1 MKASEVKNILHVT
14 QKTINSYV
22 KTGKLHPVIINSRH
36 YEYDEDEVYN
46 LIGKG
51 KTERLTV
58 IYSRVSL
65 RKQKNDLQTQEERI
79 YNWAINNGYKVDM
92 KLQDIKSGMCFT
104 ERKDFQKLIS
114 LATPGQLGTLI
125 VENRDRLCRFG
136 FEMIEE
142 MFRKLGAKI
151 IVISNVEDKSYEKEL
166 TDDLISII
174 HYYSMKSYSMRRRL
188 HKAELVLSSD
198 SEDVP
203 NGK

>member
-58 IYSRVSL
+58 IYSRVSS

-104 ERKDFQKLIS
+104 ERKDFQKLMS
-114 LATPGQLGTLI
+114 LASTGQLGTLI

-174 HYYSMKSYSMRRRL
+174 HYYSMKSYSIRKRL

-198 SEDVP
+198 SEDVL

>member
-58 IYSRVSL
+58 IYSRVSS

-104 ERKDFQKLIS
+104 ERKDFQKLMS
-114 LATPGQLGTLI
+114 LAATGQLGTLI
-125 VENRDRLCRFG
+125 VENRDRLGRFG

-174 HYYSMKSYSMRRRL
+174 HNYSMKLYSIRKRL

-198 SEDVP
+198 SEDVL

>member
-58 IYSRVSL
+58 IYSRVSS

-104 ERKDFQKLIS
+104 ERKDFQKLMS
-114 LATPGQLGTLI
+114 LAATGQLGTLI

-198 SEDVP
+198 SEDVL

>member
-58 IYSRVSL
+58 IYSRVSS

-104 ERKDFQKLIS
+104 ERKDFQKLMS
-114 LATPGQLGTLI
+114 LAATGQLGTLI

-198 SEDVP
+198 SEDAM

>member
-58 IYSRVSL
+58 IYSRVPL

-104 ERKDFQKLIS
+104 ERKDFQKLMS
-114 LATPGQLGTLI
+114 LAATGQLGTLI

-188 HKAELVLSSD
+188 YKAELVLSSD
-198 SEDVP
+198 SEDVL

>member
-104 ERKDFQKLIS
+104 ERKDFQKLMS
-114 LATPGQLGTLI
+114 LAATGQLGTLI

-188 HKAELVLSSD
+188 YKAELVLSSD
-198 SEDVP
+198 SEDVL

>member
-58 IYSRVSL
+58 IYSRVSS
-65 RKQKNDLQTQEERI
+65 RKQKIDLQTQEERI

-104 ERKDFQKLIS
+104 ERKDFQKLMS
-114 LATPGQLGTLI
+114 LAATGQLGTLI

-174 HYYSMKSYSMRRRL
+174 HYYSMTSYSMRRRL

-198 SEDVP
+198 SEDVL
-203 NGK
+203 NSK

>member
-58 IYSRVSL
+58 IYSRVSS

-104 ERKDFQKLIS
+104 ERKDFQKLMS
-114 LATPGQLGTLI
+114 LAATGQLGTLI

-198 SEDVP
+198 SEEVL

>member
-14 QKTINSYV
+14 QKTIKSYV

-104 ERKDFQKLIS
+104 ERKDFQKLMS
-114 LATPGQLGTLI
+114 LAATGQLGTLI

-198 SEDVP
+198 SEDVL

>member
-58 IYSRVSL
+58 IYSRVSS

-104 ERKDFQKLIS
+104 ERKNFQKLMS
-114 LATPGQLGTLI
+114 LAATGQLGTLI

-198 SEDVP
+198 SEEVL

>member
-58 IYSRVSL
+58 IYSRVSS

-104 ERKDFQKLIS
+104 ERKDFQKLMS
-114 LATPGQLGTLI
+114 LAATGQLGTLI

-188 HKAELVLSSD
+188 YKAELVLSSD
-198 SEDVP
+198 SEDVL

>member
-58 IYSRVSL
+58 IYSRVSS

-92 KLQDIKSGMCFT
+92 KLQDIKSGICFT
-104 ERKDFQKLIS
+104 ERKDFQKLMS
-114 LATPGQLGTLI
+114 LAATGQLGTLI

>member
-58 IYSRVSL
+58 IYSRVSS

-104 ERKDFQKLIS
+104 ERKDFQKLMS
-114 LATPGQLGTLI
+114 LATTGQLGTLI

-198 SEDVP
+198 SEEVL

>member
-58 IYSRVSL
+58 IYSRVSS
-65 RKQKNDLQTQEERI
+65 RKQKNNLQTQEERI
-79 YNWAINNGYKVDM
+79 YNWAVNNGYKVDM

-104 ERKDFQKLIS
+104 ERKDFQKLMS
-114 LATPGQLGTLI
+114 LAATGQLGTLI

-198 SEDVP
+198 SEDVL

>member
-58 IYSRVSL
+58 IYSRVSS

-92 KLQDIKSGMCFT
+92 KLQGIKSGMCFT
-104 ERKDFQKLIS
+104 ERKDFQKLMS
-114 LATPGQLGTLI
+114 LAATGQLGTLI

-198 SEDVP
+198 SEEVL

>member
-58 IYSRVSL
+58 IYSRVSS
-65 RKQKNDLQTQEERI
+65 RKQKNDLQTQEDRI

-104 ERKDFQKLIS
+104 ERKDFQKLMS
-114 LATPGQLGTLI
+114 LAATGQLGTLI

-174 HYYSMKSYSMRRRL
+174 HDYSMKSYSIRKRL

-203 NGK
+203 NSK

>member
-58 IYSRVSL
+58 IYSRVSS

-104 ERKDFQKLIS
+104 ERKDFQKLMS
-114 LATPGQLGTLI
+114 LAATGQLGTLI

-174 HYYSMKSYSMRRRL
+174 HDYSMKSYSIRKRL

-198 SEDVP
+198 SEDVM

>member
-51 KTERLTV
+51 KTERVTV
-58 IYSRVSL
+58 IYSRVSS

-79 YNWAINNGYKVDM
+79 YNWAVNNGYKVDM

-104 ERKDFQKLIS
+104 ERKDFQKLMS
-114 LATPGQLGTLI
+114 LAATGQLGTLI

-174 HYYSMKSYSMRRRL
+174 HYYSMKSYSIRKRL

-198 SEDVP
+198 SEDVL

>member
-58 IYSRVSL
+58 IYSRVSS

-104 ERKDFQKLIS
+104 ERKDFQKLMS
-114 LATPGQLGTLI
+114 LAATGQLGTLI

-174 HYYSMKSYSMRRRL
+174 HDYSMKSYSIRKRL

>member
-104 ERKDFQKLIS
+104 ERKDFQKLMS
-114 LATPGQLGTLI
+114 LAATGQLGTLI

-198 SEDVP
+198 SEEVL

>member
-58 IYSRVSL
+58 IYSRVSS
-65 RKQKNDLQTQEERI
+65 RKKKNDLQTQEERI

-104 ERKDFQKLIS
+104 ERKDFQKLMS
-114 LATPGQLGTLI
+114 LAATGQLGTLI

>member
-58 IYSRVSL
+58 IYSRVSS

-79 YNWAINNGYKVDM
+79 YNWAVNNGYKVDM

-104 ERKDFQKLIS
+104 ERKDFQKLMS
-114 LATPGQLGTLI
+114 LAATGQLGTLI

-136 FEMIEE
+136 FEMIEG

-198 SEDVP
+198 SEDVL

>member
-58 IYSRVSL
+58 IYSRVSS

-92 KLQDIKSGMCFT
+92 KLQDIKSGMNFT
-104 ERKDFQKLIS
+104 ERNGFQKLMS
-114 LATPGQLGTLI
+114 LAATGQLETLI

-151 IVISNVEDKSYEKEL
+151 IVISNVEDKSYENEL

-174 HYYSMKSYSMRRRL
+174 HNYSMKSYSIRKRL

-198 SEDVP
+198 SEDVL

>member
-1 MKASEVKNILHVT
+1 
-14 QKTINSYV
+14 
-22 KTGKLHPVIINSRH
+22 
-36 YEYDEDEVYN
+36 
-46 LIGKG
+46 
-51 KTERLTV
+51 
-58 IYSRVSL
+58 
-65 RKQKNDLQTQEERI
+65 
-79 YNWAINNGYKVDM
+79 M

-104 ERKDFQKLIS
+104 ERKDFQKLMS
-114 LATPGQLGTLI
+114 LAATGQLGTLI
-125 VENRDRLCRFG
+125 VEHRDRLCRFG

-166 TDDLISII
+166 TDDLISSI

>member
-1 MKASEVKNILHVT
+1 MTQNTIISFVKIG
-14 QKTINSYV
+14 IF
-22 KTGKLHPVIINSRH
+22 HPVIINSCH

-58 IYSRVSL
+58 IYSRVSS

-92 KLQDIKSGMCFT
+92 KLQDIKSGICFT
-104 ERKDFQKLIS
+104 ERKDFQKLMS
-114 LATPGQLGTLI
+114 LAATGQLGTLI

-198 SEDVP
+198 SEDVL

>member
-104 ERKDFQKLIS
+104 ERKDFQKLMS
-114 LATPGQLGTLI
+114 LAATGQLGTLI

>member
-104 ERKDFQKLIS
+104 ERKNFQKLMS
-114 LATPGQLGTLI
+114 LAATGQLGTLI

-174 HYYSMKSYSMRRRL
+174 HYYSMKSYSIRKRL

-198 SEDVP
+198 SEDVL

>member
-58 IYSRVSL
+58 IYSRVSS

-104 ERKDFQKLIS
+104 ERKDFQKLMS
-114 LATPGQLGTLI
+114 LAATGQLGTLI

-188 HKAELVLSSD
+188 YKAELVLSSD

>member
-58 IYSRVSL
+58 IYSRVSS

-104 ERKDFQKLIS
+104 ERKDFQKLMS
-114 LATPGQLGTLI
+114 LAATGQLGTLI
-125 VENRDRLCRFG
+125 VENMDRLCRFG

-174 HYYSMKSYSMRRRL
+174 HDYSMKPYSIRKRF